1 MRRKHYE
8 QGQGLISK
16 KLWGCVGGEVGL
28 MQNYIS
34 QS

>member
-16 KLWGCVGGEVGL
+16 KTVGL
-28 MQNYIS
+28 RRRGSRFNAKLH
-34 QS
+34 